1 MVFCNSCGTKLERD
15 AVFCPKC
22 GAGQTAVTTGI
33 VGATPTP
40 AASAERSIAHQRVL
54 VAAAAALVV
63 GVLTLVVLIAFALHV
78 AHMTRVNKRDRNVR
92 IESPFGRVE
101 STNNPSD
108 IAREVGIDL
117 YPNARL
123 LKSNAANVNVAGMHT
138 VAAEFETD
146 DPADKVADFYKGKLP
161 NANLNV
167 SEGDHYDIV
176 STGSN
181 NLVTIKIEPHEGKT
195 LIKVANVR
203 GKDVG
208 GSSND

>member
-1 MVFCNSCGTKLERD
+1 MVFCNSCGTKLERG

-22 GAGQTAVTTGI
+22 SAAQTAVTTGI

-40 AASAERSIAHQRVL
+40 AASAQRSNADKRVL
-54 VAAAAALVV
+54 IAAAAALVV
-63 GVLTLVVLIAFALHV
+63 GLLTLVVLIAFALHV
-78 AHMTRVNKRDRNVR
+78 AHRMRVNQRDGNVR
-92 IESPFGRVE
+92 IESPFGSVE

-117 YPNARL
+117 YLNARM

-161 NANLNV
+161 NANL
-167 SEGDHYDIV
+167 SEGDHYSIV
-176 STGSN
+176 STGNN
-181 NLVTIKIEPHEGKT
+181 NLVTTKIEPHEGKT
-195 LIKVANVR
+195 LIKVANVG
-203 GKDVG
+203 GKGVA